1 MSTVAIEGVTKAFN
15 EDAFKARNQGG
26 PSWLREWRAGAWR
39 TYEATPLPTTRLE
52 EWRYTDPKLLKYDRV
67 ELANLTE
74 YTPAPQSE
82 AQWLAGRTASARV
95 LQVGTRVST
104 VEVDAELRGKGVV
117 VMDLAAAA
125 EEYGG
130 IVRERLGSATPAE
143 AGKFAALNAA
153 FWDAGVFIHVPR
165 GVRIEQPIRILRH
178 FDRSG
183 VAYFPRTLVVA
194 EEGSHFGV
202 VEEFDSPD
210 FDAPTFS
217 CGVVEVIAN
226 AAANVQYVALQR
238 FGENVHHIST
248 QRTVAGRDADLDS
261 LVVNL
266 GGSVARIDLAA
277 SLQGPGSR
285 SDMLGLYFA
294 RGRQHFDHNTRQDHT
309 VPHANSD
316 LLYKGALA
324 DSARSVFRGI
334 IKVFPKA
341 QRTDAYQTN
350 RNLILSRQAEAVA
363 LPNLEIEADD
373 VRCSH
378 AATVGQLDEE
388 ELFYIMSRGI
398 ARREAERLVVF
409 GFFGEVLDR
418 LPLAGVVEE
427 LRQAIAERIA
437 Q

>member
-1 MSTVAIEGVTKAFN
+1 MNTVAVEGVTKAFN
-15 EDAFKARNQGG
+15 EAAFRTRNEAG
-26 PSWLREWRAGAWR
+26 PGWLRAWRSEAWR
-39 TYEATPLPTTRLE
+39 TYESTPLPTTRLE
-52 EWRYTDPKLLKYDRV
+52 EWRYTDPRKLKYDQV
-67 ELANLTE
+67 GLASLTAHE
-74 YTPAPQSE
+74 VVPQGE
-82 AQWLAGRTASARV
+82 VAWLAGRAASARV
-95 LQVGTRVST
+95 LLAGTRLHSL
-104 VEVDAELRGKGVV
+104 ELDAELREKGVV
-117 VMDLAAAA
+117 VMDLAEAA
-125 EEYGG
+125 EKYGG
-130 IVRERLGSATPAE
+130 IVRERLGQATPAA

-153 FWDAGVFIHVPR
+153 FWDVGVFVHVPR

-178 FDRSG
+178 FTTG
-183 VAYFPRTLVVA
+183 GAAYFPRTLILA

-217 CGVVEVIAN
+217 CGVVEVVAN

-238 FGENVHHIST
+238 FGHNVHHIST
-248 QRTVAGRDADLDS
+248 QRTIAGRDADLDT

-266 GGSVARIDLAA
+266 GGSVARVDLAA

-294 RGRQHFDHNTRQDHT
+294 RGKQHFDHSTRQDHT
-309 VPHANSD
+309 VPHATSD
-316 LLYKGALA
+316 LLYKGALT
-324 DSARSVFRGI
+324 DSARAVFRGI

-350 RNLILSRQAEAVA
+350 RNLILSRNAEAVA

-378 AATVGQLDEE
+378 AATVGQLDED

-398 ARREAERLVVF
+398 PRMEAERLVVF
-409 GFFGEVLDR
+409 GFFGDVLDR
-418 LPLAGVVEE
+418 LPLPGVVEE
-427 LRQAIAERIA
+427 LRQAIAERIGR
-437 Q
+437 